1 MRRSYQYRKLERHS
15 RKPAELLL
23 VPMID
28 IFTVLVTF
36 LLMTAVF
43 SRTVILQLNLPAP
56 QTEFKEPPPGLQLE
70 VMVRK
75 DQLMVADRNTG
86 PLHAVPNI
94 ATGPDFDGLTEY
106 LKFVKTKF
114 PEKTE
119 ASILLEPDTAYDT
132 LVQVMDH
139 VRVFEAGEGINTV
152 QAELFPDI
160 SIGDAP
166 QGAVPGSAPTAAAPA
181 TTPVAPAAAAPAAA
195 APAPANGRGVRQ

>member
-56 QTEFKEPPPGLQLE
+56 NTVFKDPPPGLQLE
-70 VMVRK
+70 VLVHK

-86 PLHAVPNI
+86 PLHAVPNNS
-94 ATGPDFDGLTEY
+94 GGYDYDGLTEY
-106 LKFVKTKF
+106 LKFVKSKF
-114 PEKTE
+114 PDKTD
-119 ASILLEPDTAYDT
+119 ASILLEPDTPYDT
-132 LVQVMDH
+132 LVQVMDR
-139 VRVFEAGEGINTV
+139 VRVFETGQGANVV

-160 SIGDAP
+160 SIGD
-166 QGAVPGSAPTAAAPA
+166 VPPADAAANGAAPA
-181 TTPVAPAAAAPAAA
+181 PGATVTPASVTPVAPAAGG
-195 APAPANGRGVRQ
+195 NKS

>member
-1 MRRSYQYRKLERHS
+1 MRRSYQTRKLERHS

-43 SRTVILQLNLPAP
+43 SRTVVLQLNLPAS

-70 VMVRK
+70 VLVRK
-75 DQLMVADRNTG
+75 GLIQVADRNTG
-86 PLHAVPNI
+86 PLATMPNL
-94 ATGPDFDGLTEY
+94 ASGYDFETLTTY
-106 LKFVKTKF
+106 LKRVKARF
-114 PEKTE
+114 PDKTD
-119 ASILLEPDTAYDT
+119 ATLLLEADIPYDT
-132 LVQVMDH
+132 LVQVMDR
-139 VRVFEAGEGINTV
+139 VRVFEIPEGLGTK

-166 QGAVPGSAPTAAAPA
+166 T
-181 TTPVAPAAAAPAAA
+181 
-195 APAPANGRGVRQ
+195 

>member
-1 MRRSYQYRKLERHS
+1 MRRSYDAKKLARRR

-43 SRTVILQLNLPAP
+43 SRTVVLQLNLPA
-56 QTEFKEPPPGLQLE
+56 QQAEFKEPPPGLQLE
-70 VMVRK
+70 VLVRK
-75 DQLMVADRNTG
+75 NLIQVADRNTG
-86 PLHAVPNI
+86 PLATMPNT
-94 ATGPDFDGLTEY
+94 AGGYDLTTLTDY
-106 LKFVKTKF
+106 LKRVKAKY
-114 PEKTE
+114 PEKTD
-119 ASILLEPDTAYDT
+119 ATLLLESDIPYDT

-139 VRVFEAGEGINTV
+139 VRVWETKEGLRTV

-166 QGAVPGSAPTAAAPA
+166 I
-181 TTPVAPAAAAPAAA
+181 
-195 APAPANGRGVRQ
+195 

>member
-1 MRRSYQYRKLERHS
+1 MRRNHKTRRLARHH

-43 SRTVILQLNLPAP
+43 SRTTILELNLPVQQA
-56 QTEFKEPPPGLQLE
+56 EFREPPPGLQLE

-75 DQLMVADRNTG
+75 NLIQVADRNSG
-86 PLHAVPNI
+86 PLATLPNL
-94 ATGPDFDGLTEY
+94 ATGYDYEGLTRY
-106 LKFVKTKF
+106 LKRVKEKF
-114 PEKTE
+114 PEKVDAT
-119 ASILLEPDTAYDT
+119 ILLEKETPYDI
-132 LVQVMDH
+132 LVQMMDR
-139 VRVFEAGEGINTV
+139 VRTFEVKDQARTI

-166 QGAVPGSAPTAAAPA
+166 DAVPGA
-181 TTPVAPAAAAPAAA
+181 VVGAAPAASTSTVA
-195 APAPANGRGVRQ
+195 STTPSAKGDLR

>member
-1 MRRSYQYRKLERHS
+1 MRRSYQNRKLERHS
-15 RKPAELLL
+15 RRPAELLL

-43 SRTVILQLNLPAP
+43 SRTVILQLNLPP
-56 QTEFKEPPPGLQLE
+56 PNTTWKEPPPGLQLE

-75 DQLMVADRNTG
+75 DLLQVADRNTG
-86 PLHAVPNI
+86 PLATLPNT
-94 ATGPDFDGLTEY
+94 ASGYDYDNLTEY
-106 LKFVKTKF
+106 LKRVKAKF
-114 PEKTE
+114 PDKTD

-132 LVQVMDH
+132 LVQVMDR
-139 VRVFEAGEGINTV
+139 VRVFETGQGINTV

-166 QGAVPGSAPTAAAPA
+166 STTEAPAGAPGAPTAA
-181 TTPVAPAAAAPAAA
+181 TPVAPASARGG
-195 APAPANGRGVRQ
+195 GRS

>member
-1 MRRSYQYRKLERHS
+1 MRRSYQYRKLERHT

-43 SRTVILQLNLPAP
+43 SRTVILQLNLPAS
-56 QTEFKEPPPGLQLE
+56 QTEFKEPPPGLVLE
-70 VMVRK
+70 VLVRK
-75 DQLMVADRNTG
+75 DLLLVADRNTG
-86 PLHAVPNI
+86 PLHTVPNN
-94 ATGPDFDGLTEY
+94 AGGYDYDALAEY

-114 PEKTE
+114 PDKTD
-119 ASILLEPDTAYDT
+119 ATILLEPDTAYDT
-132 LVQVMDH
+132 LVQVMDR
-139 VRVFEAGEGINTV
+139 VRVFESGQGASLV

-166 QGAVPGSAPTAAAPA
+166 AADAPPG
-181 TTPVAPAAAAPAAA
+181 A
-195 APAPANGRGVRQ
+195 APAPTPVATAAPAGPGVKR

>member
-43 SRTVILQLNLPAP
+43 SRTVILQLNLPASN
-56 QTEFKEPPPGLQLE
+56 TEFKEPPPGLQLE

-86 PLHAVPNI
+86 PLHAVPN
-94 ATGPDFDGLTEY
+94 TTSGYNYDGLTEY
-106 LKFVKTKF
+106 LKFVKSKY
-114 PEKTE
+114 PDKTD
-119 ASILLEPDTAYDT
+119 ASILLEPDTPYDT
-132 LVQVMDH
+132 LVQVMDR
-139 VRVFEAGEGINTV
+139 VRVFETGQGANLV

-166 QGAVPGSAPTAAAPA
+166 AGDAPAGAAPA
-181 TTPVAPAAAAPAAA
+181 APVTAVAPAA
-195 APAPANGRGVRQ
+195 GGKS